1 MNTKN
6 ILLAGLFSL
15 TALFSSCND
24 FTEINEDPNQV
35 GESKVKP
42 EWFLNGSIIGA
53 QMNPEI
59 AERIFIAEWNRA
71 ARFNRGSGFTIGTD
85 NNDYITLYLSNSYAV
100 GWLNKATKA
109 IELGEKKVAEG
120 EAVQYPYYKNVI
132 QMARIWRA
140 YLNAEVSDG
149 FGPIPALSAFTG
161 VPAEY
166 DSVEAIYGFILSEL
180 REAEAALDPS
190 IDMSDMAGED
200 AFYAGNINA
209 WKKYANSLR
218 MRYAMRISD
227 VSHALAKTEF
237 EDAAGKT
244 FIATLDD
251 MAAVQEKDGW
261 GDLTGVMSRT
271 WNAQPMSVTF
281 KNLVVGLGSTEFP
294 VPDSLKS
301 HLKSHLK
308 NPHDYMGLYLSK
320 HFPLNT
326 NDPCAGFYF
335 DGIPQYVDPRAPKL
349 FSVVGWNDGI
359 VYPDYI
365 GSASSVT
372 TVNLMD
378 PSDNS
383 KPMLTI
389 DPKYT
394 WGTWVAGEWNDLAG
408 LVSELTGKNYNYP
421 SIAKQYRM
429 NTMKR
434 VFFGPWESYF
444 LMAEAAVRG
453 WTVPGTAKSNYENG
467 ITVSFRYHGVES
479 EVAQYLASTDYN
491 RVGTSVSFDH
501 TTEAQPY
508 TVGYV
513 DPYTKENKT
522 MTYTYPKN
530 SIYRGGS
537 YNNDA
542 LTKIITQKYIA
553 QVPWLPEEAW
563 SDHRRLGL
571 PFFENQAV
579 EKDYN
584 PLNQVPL
591 TMATAKECRLEFYPK
606 RYRYPAN
613 IQTNNL
619 EGYRKALELLGGA
632 DLTTTPLW
640 WNLK

>member
-120 EAVQYPYYKNVI
+120 EAEQYPYYKNVI

-180 REAEAALDPS
+180 KEAEAALDPS

-227 VSHALAKTEF
+227 VSPALAKTEF

-301 HLKSHLK
+301 HLK

-359 VYPDYI
+359 VYSDYI

-383 KPMLTI
+383 KPMLSI

-467 ITVSFRYHGVES
+467 ITVSFQYHGVES

-501 TTEAQPY
+501 TTEAQGY
-508 TVGYV
+508 TVNYV

-619 EGYRKALELLGGA
+619 EGYQKALELLGGA

>member
-1 MNTKN
+1 MNTKKN
-6 ILLAGLFSL
+6 ILLTGLF
-15 TALFSSCND
+15 TFAALFSSCND
-24 FTEINEDPNQV
+24 FQEINEDPNQV

-42 EWFLNGSIIGA
+42 EWFLNNSIIGA

-100 GWLNKATKA
+100 GWLNKATQA
-109 IELGEKKVAEG
+109 IELGEKKIEEG
-120 EAVQYPYYKNVI
+120 EGEQFPYYNNVV

-140 YLNAEVSDG
+140 YLNSEVSDG

-166 DSVEAIYGFILSEL
+166 DSVEAIYTFILKEL

-190 IDMSDMAGED
+190 INMEPMAAED
-200 AFYAGNINA
+200 AFYAGNITR

-218 MRYAMRISD
+218 MRFAMRISG
-227 VSHALAKTEF
+227 VMPELAKTEF

-244 FIATLDD
+244 FISELDD
-251 MAAVQEKDGW
+251 LAGVQEKDGW

-271 WNAQPMSVTF
+271 WNAQAMSVTF

-294 VPDSLKS
+294 VPDSLRS
-301 HLKSHLK
+301 HLKD
-308 NPHDYMGLYLSK
+308 PHTYMGLYLSK

-349 FSVVGWNDGI
+349 FSVVGWNDGV
-359 VYPDYI
+359 VYSDYI
-365 GSASSVT
+365 GAASSVT
-372 TVNLMD
+372 PVTLMN
-378 PSDNS
+378 PDNS
-383 KPMLTI
+383 STPMLTI

-394 WGTWVAGEWNDLAG
+394 WGTWVAGEWDDLAG
-408 LVSELTGKNYNYP
+408 LVSELTGRNYNYP
-421 SIAKQYRM
+421 SMAKQYRL

-444 LMAEAAVRG
+444 LLAEAAVKG
-453 WTVPGTAKSNYENG
+453 WKVPGTAKSNYEDG
-467 ITVSFRYHGVES
+467 VTVSFQYHGVES
-479 EVAQYLASTDYN
+479 EAANYLASTDYN

-501 TTEAQPY
+501 TAEAQPY
-508 TVGYV
+508 TVNYI
-513 DPYTKENKT
+513 DPYTNESKT
-522 MTYTYPKN
+522 MTYQYPKN

-591 TMATAKECRLEFYPK
+591 TMATAKDCRLEFYPK

-613 IQTNNL
+613 IQTNNQ
-619 EGYRKALELLGGA
+619 EGYQQALELLGGA
-632 DLTTTPLW
+632 DLVTTPLW
-640 WNLK
+640 WNMK